1 MTSGETQNVK
11 WPDYINNLP
20 YLTLLREI
28 GCAQDARGPAGHRP
42 ARQRTDAV
50 SVPKPHL
57 RNQWRVRC
65 SCALHLV
72 DKLLVRR
79 QLLVYPIIVERRQ
92 RPGNTPVV
100 FNDRGL
106 LFDVVIC

>member
-28 GCAQDARGPAGHRP
+28 GRSGCAGSCWAPSGPP
-42 ARQRTDAV
+42 ERTDAV